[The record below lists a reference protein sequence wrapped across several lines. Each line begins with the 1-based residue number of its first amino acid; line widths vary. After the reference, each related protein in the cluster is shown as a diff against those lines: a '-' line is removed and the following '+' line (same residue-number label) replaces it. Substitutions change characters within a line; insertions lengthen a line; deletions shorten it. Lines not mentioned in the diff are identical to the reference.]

1 MGVPFRESGR
11 PAYGQVISKNLSGL
25 DADGLLIAAPGEG
38 KEIVILA
45 INSTVNGSLGTGSL
59 GSATFYYVRSGIASF
74 AIGFG
79 IGENQQVTTNITS
92 VNYMSITYYIH
103 TL

>member
-1 MGVPFRESGR
+1 MGILFRDSGR
-11 PAYGQVISKNLSGL
+11 PAYGKVLSKNLSGL
-25 DADGLLIAAPGEG
+25 AGDKILLDAPGEG

-45 INSTVNGSLGTGSL
+45 INSTTNCSLGTAAL

-79 IGENQQVTTNITS
+79 IGENKQVSTNAS
-92 VNYMSITYYIH
+92 SGYMSITYYIH